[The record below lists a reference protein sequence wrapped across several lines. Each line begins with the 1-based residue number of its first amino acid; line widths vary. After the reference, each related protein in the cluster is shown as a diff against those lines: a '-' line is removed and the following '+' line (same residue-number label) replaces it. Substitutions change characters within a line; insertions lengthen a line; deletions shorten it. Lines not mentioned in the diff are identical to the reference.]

1 MDEYERYFFD
11 LNGYL
16 VVENV
21 LNKSEIDALNKAIDN
36 NTGLIARNN
45 PEIEV
50 SDTLKGDS
58 VRTDLEGMLMWPKP
72 WSQPFRDLM
81 NHPKISPYLNELLGQ
96 KYLLDHLYGILM
108 SRGNQGLKL
117 HGGGGEDEDFAE
129 TQFFYRY
136 HNGRIRNGLTVV
148 TFALADELLGD
159 GGFMV
164 VPGSHKSNMPMPND
178 IVTLDRDMGI
188 VKEVEVKAGS
198 AIIFTEALSHGTMPW
213 KASHQRRAILY
224 KYTSGTLYMAQSYL
238 PEGVEEV
245 LDEFTPEQRAMMN
258 PVPTKS

>member
-117 HGGGGEDEDFAE
+117 HGGGGADEDFADIIME
-129 TQFFYRY
+129 EY
-136 HNGRIRNGLTVV
+136 VM
-148 TFALADELLGD
+148 AL
-159 GGFMV
+159 
-164 VPGSHKSNMPMPND
+164 
-178 IVTLDRDMGI
+178 
-188 VKEVEVKAGS
+188 
-198 AIIFTEALSHGTMPW
+198 
-213 KASHQRRAILY
+213 Q
-224 KYTSGTLYMAQSYL
+224 
-238 PEGVEEV
+238 
-245 LDEFTPEQRAMMN
+245 
-258 PVPTKS
+258 

>member
-16 VVENV
+16 VVEDV
-21 LNKSEIDALNKAIDN
+21 LNKSEIDALNQAIDN
-36 NTGLIARNN
+36 NTDLIERNN

-81 NHPKISPYLNELLGQ
+81 NHPKISPYLNELLGE

-108 SRGNQGLKL
+108 SSGNQGLKL
-117 HGGGGEDEDFAE
+117 HGGGGEDTDFAE

-136 HNGRIRNGLTVV
+136 HNGRMRNGLTVV

-178 IVTLDRDMGI
+178 VTTLDRDMGI
-188 VKEVEVKAGS
+188 VKEVEIKAGS

-224 KYTSGTLYMAQSYL
+224 KYTSGTLHMAQSYL

>member
-117 HGGGGEDEDFAE
+117 HVGGGADEDFAE

-188 VKEVEVKAGS
+188 VKEVEIKAGS

-213 KASHQRRAILY
+213 QALHQRRAILY
-224 KYTSGTLYMAQSYL
+224 KYTSGTLHMAQSYL

>member
-1 MDEYERYFFD
+1 
-11 LNGYL
+11 
-16 VVENV
+16 
-21 LNKSEIDALNKAIDN
+21 
-36 NTGLIARNN
+36 
-45 PEIEV
+45 
-50 SDTLKGDS
+50 
-58 VRTDLEGMLMWPKP
+58 
-72 WSQPFRDLM
+72 
-81 NHPKISPYLNELLGQ
+81 
-96 KYLLDHLYGILM
+96 M
-108 SRGNQGLKL
+108 SSGNQGLKL
-117 HGGGGEDEDFAE
+117 HGGGGEDTDFAE

-136 HNGRIRNGLTVV
+136 HNGRMRNGLTVV

-178 IVTLDRDMGI
+178 VATLDRDMGI
-188 VKEVEVKAGS
+188 VKEVEIKAGS

-224 KYTSGTLYMAQSYL
+224 KYTSGTMHMAQNYL